1 MAEGG
6 EIEYEQEQGQLSD
19 HSDHSNVSVS
29 DPNGSFTEATKDQ
42 LSARMVGAN
51 YTYSDKTTA
60 LEGKLLTLENNKTNE
75 TFYNEIKREYKK
87 WEGHK
92 EKLLKCFSD
101 YLGYNQKKKTHQQST
116 AGQK

>member
-42 LSARMVGAN
+42 LSARMVVAN

-60 LEGKLLTLENNKTNE
+60 LEEKLLTLKDNETNE
-75 TFYNEIKREYKK
+75 TFYDEMRK
-87 WEGHK
+87 
-92 EKLLKCFSD
+92 
-101 YLGYNQKKKTHQQST
+101 
-116 AGQK
+116 